1 MHSWAIEQ
9 RHTQLSEAAADDS
22 DVWSV
27 DDVKTLSVTC
37 VEKHPPIL
45 HIYVAMNVCFDGW
58 QMYIYSYLVDV
69 MLANLHQLLDN
80 LLERS
85 ASEAVPWQVSCVELL
100 RRDGS
105 WYKTRLLT
113 RHGRDTIHR

>member
-1 MHSWAIEQ
+1 
-9 RHTQLSEAAADDS
+9 
-22 DVWSV
+22 
-27 DDVKTLSVTC
+27 
-37 VEKHPPIL
+37 
-45 HIYVAMNVCFDGW
+45 MNVCFDGW

-105 WYKTRLLT
+105 
-113 RHGRDTIHR
+113 